1 MAAAP
6 TRSNSLKGIACMIG
20 GTAFLTLNDGVMKW
34 MTAVYPIGEIIFIR
48 SLFVLI
54 PVALLAWRAGG
65 LAALRVHNVRGQAVR
80 TLLSIASMAF
90 FVTGLSLLPL
100 AEAIALTF
108 ASPLFVTMLAP
119 PLLGEQVGWRRW
131 LAVIVGFV
139 GVLVM
144 IRPGGEA
151 MRWAVLL
158 PLGAALTFG
167 LANIVTRR
175 ISVTESSVSI
185 LAVSM
190 LSVTVAS
197 LATAPFGWRAPAVID
212 VAFLALAGIM
222 LGCAHYLMIEAFR
235 LAEAAVAAPFH
246 YSAMIWAVILDLIV
260 WVIWP
265 DVWVVGGA
273 AIVILSGLYILRR
286 ETLRRRAPAGQP

>member
-6 TRSNSLKGIACMIG
+6 TPSDSLKGIACMIAG
-20 GTAFLTLNDGVMKW
+20 AAFLTLNDGVMKW
-34 MTAVYPIGEIIFIR
+34 MTASYPIGEVIFIR
-48 SLFVLI
+48 GLFVLI
-54 PVALLAWRAGG
+54 PVALLTWRAGG
-65 LAALRVHNVRGQAVR
+65 LKALRVHNVRGQAVR
-80 TLLSIASMAF
+80 TVLTLASMVF
-90 FVTGLSLLPL
+90 FVTGLRLLPL

-108 ASPLFVTMLAP
+108 ASPLFVTILAP
-119 PLLGEQVGWRRW
+119 RLLGETVGWRRW
-131 LAVIVGFV
+131 LAVLVGFV

-158 PLGAALTFG
+158 PLGAAVTFG

-175 ISVTESSVSI
+175 ISATESSVSI
-185 LAVSM
+185 LGVSM
-190 LSVTVAS
+190 FSVIVVS
-197 LATAPFGWRAPAVID
+197 LATAPFGWRAPAVGD
-212 VAFLALAGIM
+212 VVFLALAGIM
-222 LGCAHYLMIEAFR
+222 LGCAQFLMIEAFR

-265 DVWVVGGA
+265 DPWVLGGA
-273 AIVILSGLYILRR
+273 VIVIASGLYILRR
-286 ETLRRRAPAGQP
+286 ETLRRRDPAGHA